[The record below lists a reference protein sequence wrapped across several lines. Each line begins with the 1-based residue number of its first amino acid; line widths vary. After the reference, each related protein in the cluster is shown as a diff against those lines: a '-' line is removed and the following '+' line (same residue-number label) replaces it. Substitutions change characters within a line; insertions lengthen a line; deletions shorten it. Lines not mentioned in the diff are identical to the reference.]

1 MAGKALQ
8 VKTAVLAAALLA
20 ASVIAVRAEPVRI
33 RLSFIVPVANWATML
48 FKTPGLA
55 RHLDKSYTFEAV
67 HYNNTTSL
75 PIALAANELEIANFG
90 FSSLPIA
97 ILNAGMT
104 DLRIIADEL
113 HDGVPGYYSNQYL
126 VLKDSPIKTVEDLKG
141 KVLAAA
147 GYGTGT
153 DIPLRAMLAK
163 HNMQDKRDVTI
174 IEAQIP
180 TMPAMLK
187 DRKVDLI
194 ALPLPFTANPEVR
207 ATTRT
212 IFTQGDAMGVT
223 QLAMWVARQSFIE
236 KNRAALTDFMEDVLR
251 QERWYLDPANHEA
264 AVKIATEL
272 TKSPPDRW
280 DSWLF
285 RKDGQNGDYY
295 HNPDG
300 KLDLDA
306 LQTAIETQVKLGFLK
321 QTLDIR
327 KFTDLSVVEDA
338 AKRLK

>member
-1 MAGKALQ
+1 
-8 VKTAVLAAALLA
+8 
-20 ASVIAVRAEPVRI
+20 
-33 RLSFIVPVANWATML
+33 
-48 FKTPGLA
+48 
-55 RHLDKSYTFEAV
+55 
-67 HYNNTTSL
+67 
-75 PIALAANELEIANFG
+75 
-90 FSSLPIA
+90 
-97 ILNAGMT
+97 
-104 DLRIIADEL
+104 
-113 HDGVPGYYSNQYL
+113 VPGYHTNAF
-126 VLKDSPIKTVEDLKG
+126 VVRNDSPIKTVEDLKG

-264 AVKIATEL
+264 AVKIASEL

-285 RKDGQNGDYY
+285 KKDGQNGDYY
-295 HNPDG
+295 HNRDG

-306 LQTAIETQVKLGFLK
+306 LQTAIDTQVKLGFLK

-327 KFTDLSVVEDA
+327 KFTDLSVVEEA

>member
-1 MAGKALQ
+1 MVGRTLRMNIAI
-8 VKTAVLAAALLA
+8 VAAALLA
-20 ASVIAVRAEPVRI
+20 ATIAGARAEPVKI
-33 RLSFIVPVANWATML
+33 RLSFIVPVSNWATML

-55 RHLDKSYTFEAV
+55 RHLNKSYTFEAV
-67 HYNNTTSL
+67 HYKNTTSL
-75 PIALAANELEIANFG
+75 PIALASGELEIANFG

-187 DRKVDLI
+187 ERKVDLI
-194 ALPLPFTANPEVR
+194 ALPLPFTANPDVR

-223 QLAMWVARQSFIE
+223 QLAMWVARQSFID
-236 KNRAALTDFMEDVLR
+236 KNRAALVDFMEDVLR
-251 QERWYLDPANHEA
+251 QERWYLDPANHDA
-264 AVKIATEL
+264 AVNIAADL
-272 TKSPPDRW
+272 TKSPADRW
-280 DSWLF
+280 NSWLF
-285 RKDGQNGDYY
+285 KKDGQNGDYY

-321 QTLDIR
+321 QTIDVR
-327 KFTDLSVVEDA
+327 KFTDLSLVEEA
-338 AKRLK
+338 VKRLK

>member
-1 MAGKALQ
+1 MMHLRSASLKAI
-8 VKTAVLAAALLA
+8 VAAAGLATGLSA
-20 ASVIAVRAEPVRI
+20 ASAEPLQI
-33 RLSFIVPVANWATML
+33 RLSYIVPVANWATML

-55 RHLDKSYTFEAV
+55 RHLGTSYTFQAV
-67 HYNNTTSL
+67 HYNNTTTL

-97 ILNAGMT
+97 ISNAGMS

-113 HDGVPGYYSNQYL
+113 HDGVPGYYSNQAL
-126 VLKDSPIKTVEDLKG
+126 VLKDSPIKTVEDLRG

-163 HNMQDKRDVTI
+163 HNLQDKRDLTI

-187 DRKVDLI
+187 DHKVDLI
-194 ALPLPFTANPEVR
+194 MLPLPFTANPDVR

-212 IFTQGDAMGVT
+212 LFTQADAMGVT
-223 QLAMWVARQSFIE
+223 QLAMWVARAAFLE
-236 KNRAALTDFMEDVLR
+236 KNHAAMVDFLEDVLR
-251 QERWYLDPANHEA
+251 QERWYLDPANHAE
-264 AVKIATEL
+264 AVKIAAEL
-272 TKSPPDRW
+272 TKTPPERW

-306 LQTAIETQVKLGFLK
+306 LQKSIEAQVQLGFLK
-321 QTLDIR
+321 QTMDIR
-327 KFTDLSVVEDA
+327 KYTDLSLIEEA